1 MSHLLIP
8 LASFLREVP
17 EQAVVKLG
25 IQSFD
30 NWALLSQLQDKVED
44 IRSREMSQHKTRR
57 NWQKQAPSSLL
68 LTKQKQSED
77 DCGVSQRHI
86 Y

>member
-44 IRSREMSQHKTRR
+44 
-57 NWQKQAPSSLL
+57 
-68 LTKQKQSED
+68 
-77 DCGVSQRHI
+77 
-86 Y
+86 